1 MRILHLNSTSQANS
15 IKDGQGKL
23 VRGRGKRGS
32 FRARESASGN
42 SCLVN
47 YSCEVNLS
55 LPNHSPQIKHIN
67 LSFGYLIVILTRT
80 QSCNN
85 HTQDMVQRQCSC
97 KKFIFNNYCF
107 PQKEFSHKKKRKNQ
121 TKNDH
126 NKAKPPN
133 LLQTLF
139 CSLMNMGVTEYMAV
153 TLIALTVQLNPSLM
167 PMFC

>member
-1 MRILHLNSTSQANS
+1 MVTS
-15 IKDGQGKL
+15 L
-23 VRGRGKRGS
+23 L
-32 FRARESASGN
+32 FWPE
-42 SCLVN
+42 
-47 YSCEVNLS
+47 
-55 LPNHSPQIKHIN
+55 P
-67 LSFGYLIVILTRT
+67 

-97 KKFIFNNYCF
+97 KKFSFNNYCF
-107 PQKEFSHKKKRKNQ
+107 PQKEFSHKKKRKKQ
-121 TKNDH
+121 TKKDH

-167 PMFC
+167 PMFCWYLWKKIWSFTKAACFLAYKVYIEFSMRFLTITSKV